1 MNRTLQHEARTARE
15 YLHWMEEGALTSE
28 KLVRHCLDTIDRTD
42 GQVGAW
48 ESIDPEYALEQARE
62 MDDLRKRGRALGL
75 LHGVPVGVKDI
86 IDTARLPT
94 RLGSKAFAD
103 RRPQQDSAVVEKLR
117 EAGAIILGKTV
128 TTEMAFMH
136 PAGTRN
142 PRNFDYGPG
151 GSSSGSASAVAAGQV
166 PLAIGS
172 QTHGSTIR
180 PASFCG
186 VYGYKPTR
194 GIVSRRGM
202 LGTSPHLD
210 QVGMFALDAGDLA
223 VLADALGGYDAAD
236 SQSYLRPRPGMVSGH
251 ASEVPVEPCFAWFD
265 LPYSGRYSPELEA
278 GSEELLTALGRHVE
292 RVQAPRSFAGLIESL
307 RIIYH
312 YELYRSLS
320 PLGEQLRPH
329 VSEVLHRALDTG
341 KGLSDE
347 LYRDALEAKEAAE
360 RWFGTWF
367 NDHDAIITP
376 SAPGIAPRFGAGT
389 GDPVCCTI
397 WTLCGLPCIS
407 LPLLEG
413 AEGLPIGIQLV
424 GGADEDD
431 RLFRT
436 VRWLL
441 GHLGGESDPVQD
453 HETAKTGGVA

>member
-1 MNRTLQHEARTARE
+1 MNQPLQHEARTARE
-15 YLHWMEEGALTSE
+15 YLRWMKEGALTSE
-28 KLVRHCLDTIDRTD
+28 ELVRHSLEVIERTD

-48 ESIDPEYALEQARE
+48 ESIDSGYALDQARE
-62 MDDLRKRGRALGL
+62 MDDLRKRGRALGS

-86 IDTARLPT
+86 IDTQGLPT
-94 RLGSKAFAD
+94 RWGSEAFAD

-117 EAGAIILGKTV
+117 EAGAVILGKTV
-128 TTEMAFMH
+128 TTEMAYMH
-136 PAGTRN
+136 PARTRN

-151 GSSSGSASAVAAGQV
+151 GSSSGSAAAVAAGQV

-186 VYGYKPTR
+186 IYGYKPTR
-194 GIVSRRGM
+194 GIVSRRGI
-202 LGTSPHLD
+202 LGTSAHLD
-210 QVGMFALDAGDLA
+210 QVGLFALDAGDLA
-223 VLADALGGYDAAD
+223 VLANAVGGYDAAD
-236 SQSYLRPRPGMVSGH
+236 PQSYLRPRPDTESGYL
-251 ASEVPVEPCFAWFD
+251 SEVPVEPCFAWFD
-265 LPYSGRYSPELEA
+265 LPYAEKYSPELVA

-307 RIIYH
+307 KVIYN
-312 YELYRSLS
+312 YELYQSVSL
-320 PLGEQLRPH
+320 LEERLRPH
-329 VSEVLHRALDTG
+329 ISEALSCALHTG
-341 KGLSDE
+341 KGLSAE
-347 LYRDALEAKEAAE
+347 LYRDALEAMKAAE
-360 RWFGTWF
+360 RWFETWF
-367 NDHDAIITP
+367 NDYDAIITP
-376 SAPGIAPRFGAGT
+376 SAPGIAPRFGTGT

-413 AEGLPIGIQLV
+413 AEELPIGIQLV

-441 GHLGGESDPVQD
+441 GHLR
-453 HETAKTGGVA
+453 A